1 MATEETLD
9 RIQIVYR
16 TARHHRT
23 FHADGAWA
31 AITPQLEVQ
40 VALFSDLRPLPD
52 VVSHHVTPLGELGAE
67 IENPKAEPFLV
78 RETDVTFVM
87 NKQVVNSLIE
97 LLQRTVSQI
106 DQHIEKKRTAA
117 TEKEKDSSK
126 V

>member
-1 MATEETLD
+1 
-9 RIQIVYR
+9 
-16 TARHHRT
+16 
-23 FHADGAWA
+23 
-31 AITPQLEVQ
+31 
-40 VALFSDLRPLPD
+40 LPD
-52 VVSHHVTPLGELGAE
+52 IVSHHVTPLGELGAE